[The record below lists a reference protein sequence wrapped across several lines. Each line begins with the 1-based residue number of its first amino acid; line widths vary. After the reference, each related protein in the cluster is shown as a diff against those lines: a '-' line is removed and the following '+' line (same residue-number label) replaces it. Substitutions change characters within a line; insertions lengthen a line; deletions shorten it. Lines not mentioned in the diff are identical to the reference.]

1 MSFRNIIRRVGQIN
15 FTAINQTLS
24 LDLPRKDFYRHLIL
38 RLTVVDTITTL
49 GSPVLYANTPAQFLS
64 RIEVIADGKDTIKSI
79 NGRALMFKNF
89 MNYSTYPRRTVPTL
103 SAAAMTWNL
112 TLVLPFSLP
121 RSIREIDTIL
131 DTGKLS
137 TLELR
142 ITGGDSANFYSTA
155 PTTRAF
161 TSANLEVLV
170 HEAIKFDTKPVN
182 PSVYKEMSIQRQLTA
197 TANEFQLLLPVG
209 NLYRG
214 FLIESIAD
222 SVPVN
227 TIIQEIQIRSGTTVF
242 FKAPWNNV
250 RELNAIFNNMET
262 QAFDGYAYV
271 EFCPEGRL
279 VDSLDSS
286 KLSMLEA
293 VFNSTL
299 IGTTDFINIYPEEI
313 IVPALVRK

>member
-1 MSFRNIIRRVGQIN
+1 MFRNIIRRVGQIN

-49 GSPVLYANTPAQFLS
+49 GSPVLFANTPAQFLN

-79 NGRALMFKNF
+79 NGRALLFKNF
-89 MNYSTYPRRTVPTL
+89 INFATYPRRVVPTL
-103 SAAAMTWNL
+103 SAAALTWTL
-112 TLVLPFSLP
+112 TLVLPFSMP
-121 RSIREIDTIL
+121 RAIREIDTIL
-131 DTGKLS
+131 DSGKLS

-142 ITGGDSANFYSTA
+142 ITGGNSADFYSTA
-155 PTTRAF
+155 PTARAF
-161 TSANLEVLV
+161 TSASVEVLL

-222 SVPVN
+222 GVPVN

-242 FKAPWNNV
+242 YKAPWNNV
-250 RELNAIFNNMET
+250 RELNALFNNMET
-262 QAFDGYAYV
+262 QPFDGYAYV

-279 VDSLDSS
+279 VDALDSS

-299 IGTTDFINIYPEEI
+299 IGTTDFIGIYPEEI
-313 IVPALVRK
+313 IVPSLVKT